1 MLSLISIRS
10 KYLYRHPC
18 LLFWS
23 YMFLPGVIF
32 LLSMSLL
39 KLGSKSPLKLQPK
52 VEPYISGEDYFFSE
66 EYNNTLIPRNYDLL
80 KTYLPNITVIIN
92 DEKYCKDIVNF
103 VQEETNFTINCSFY
117 KKNFTNDTSHIIKIE
132 NKEGKYKISLIERQ
146 REFESKLMFYN
157 SDLDQDTITDLFYVV
172 NETRNE

>member
-39 KLGSKSPLKLQPK
+39 KLGSKPPLKLQPK
-52 VEPYISGEDYFFSE
+52 VEPYISGEGYFFSE
-66 EYNNTLIPRNYDLL
+66 EY
-80 KTYLPNITVIIN
+80 
-92 DEKYCKDIVNF
+92 
-103 VQEETNFTINCSFY
+103 
-117 KKNFTNDTSHIIKIE
+117 TSTTK
-132 NKEGKYKISLIERQ
+132 
-146 REFESKLMFYN
+146 
-157 SDLDQDTITDLFYVV
+157 
-172 NETRNE
+172 